1 MTIAKISLLSLT
13 TFAFNN
19 ICVQFYYCLLFY
31 TTYVYFVIVF
41 LQIVGMSTGAKEFEE
56 LKDHELVLSGGFETS
71 AGWSFI
77 IGWVGFAITTF
88 SACVSVIL
96 VFLHEKE

>member
-77 IGWVGFAITTF
+77 IGWVGFAITTL

>member
-41 LQIVGMSTGAKEFEE
+41 LQIVGMSTGTKEFEE

-77 IGWVGFAITTF
+77 IGWVGFAITTL